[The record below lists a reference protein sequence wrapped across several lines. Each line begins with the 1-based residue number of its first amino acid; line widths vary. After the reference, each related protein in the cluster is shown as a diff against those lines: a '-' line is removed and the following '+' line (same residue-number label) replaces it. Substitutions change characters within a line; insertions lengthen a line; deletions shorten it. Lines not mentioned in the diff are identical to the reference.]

1 MYGLPYSL
9 LPLFLLWAWII
20 IRPCGQLYLGILPNL
35 TVVRGALIYFR
46 TSESL
51 FLHINYSAC
60 PHFCQEVDD
69 DDLEAG
75 GLLENFHS
83 LTRASKVT
91 RETMNNLK
99 TKFKWRIYRDR
110 QLGRPQLRQSDQKC
124 RIAAKYVGDVVE
136 TTRNLNISYFRVSRC
151 MYRTVR
157 VACPKVKKLS
167 QSQTDF

>member
-1 MYGLPYSL
+1 MRLHKIHWINRNSVHHLQLLHQLDILYTLYTIYTEYRIYYRYGLPYSL

-99 TKFKWRIYRDR
+99 TKFK
-110 QLGRPQLRQSDQKC
+110 
-124 RIAAKYVGDVVE
+124 
-136 TTRNLNISYFRVSRC
+136 
-151 MYRTVR
+151 
-157 VACPKVKKLS
+157 
-167 QSQTDF
+167 